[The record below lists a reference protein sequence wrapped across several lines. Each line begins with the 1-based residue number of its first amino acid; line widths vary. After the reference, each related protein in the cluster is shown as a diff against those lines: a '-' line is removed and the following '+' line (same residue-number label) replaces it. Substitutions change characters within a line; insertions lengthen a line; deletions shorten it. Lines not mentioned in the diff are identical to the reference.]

1 MSEGISMREEPR
13 TTTIQDLYA
22 KFGGAIHRRSQGIGV
37 GYTVD
42 YRFGLHRAQL
52 VLVSCR

>member
-13 TTTIQDLYA
+13 ATTIQDLYA
-22 KFGGAIHRRSQGIGV
+22 KFGGAIHRRSQKIGF
-37 GYTVD
+37 GHTVD